1 MALCTRHTGTEPH
14 LTLHIGIRA
23 VGVKRD
29 FDFLQRFRIQGD
41 GRGRIS
47 RSARLGTRH
56 ASDGKRQ
63 DNNVQD
69 FHSAKI
75 QKLLKWRKTG
85 VTAGRKNLL
94 FSELYFT
101 FVTIFRVRT

>member
-1 MALCTRHTGTEPH
+1 MFFTDRAQPVIDNALS
-14 LTLHIGIRA
+14 
-23 VGVKRD
+23 VKCKD
-29 FDFLQRFRIQGD
+29 VEIITVYLDVEDD

-75 QKLLKWRKTG
+75 QKLLKWRKTA